1 MPRKHILIAIAVI
14 FILIG
19 MLLADTYYTDL
30 SEQHNQAVAAG
41 VFLDVQ
47 AAELVLA
54 PEPEPAPPERTYY
67 DVPLDRDLQDY
78 IFYLGETYNI
88 QPAVIVAMIHRES
101 NFNQYCIGDDGRSA
115 GLMQI
120 QAKWHIERMIN
131 LNCTDLFNPYQNI
144 TVGVNY
150 LAELRDQYG
159 DIAPALTAYN
169 QGSYKGTITDYA
181 TSILRKAGEL
191 NESYGE

>member
-19 MLLADTYYTDL
+19 MLLADTHYTDL

-54 PEPEPAPPERTYY
+54 PEPEPAPPQRAYY
-67 DVPLDRDLQDY
+67 DVPLDCELQDY
-78 IFYLGETYNI
+78 IFYIGETYNI

-169 QGSYKGTITDYA
+169 QGSYKGTVTQYA
-181 TSILRKAGEL
+181 SAVLAEAERIGAD
-191 NESYGE
+191 NA